1 MTDETT
7 FDIYNPDGMYEIG
20 SDEHEAYLKRTP
32 NPEYPNRNLKG
43 TYLKGF
49 SGNAKGK
56 KKNSKS
62 KLSKQSLVTFLR
74 GNGVE
79 ALEMAAKVMRQSYKK
94 GDLNTTLRA
103 SMFIAGEHIKFIINQ
118 EKNELT
124 AEIAK
129 TKAKANE
136 ESDWDDDDKEDYSD
150 KVVFKTFTKAIGED

>member
-1 MTDETT
+1 MTDDTT

-20 SDEHEAYLKRTP
+20 SDEHEDYLKRTP

-79 ALEMAAKVMRQSYKK
+79 ALEMAAKVMRESYKK
-94 GDLNTTLRA
+94 KDLNTTLRA

-136 ESDWDDDDKEDYSD
+136 DSDWDDDKEDYSD
-150 KVVFKTFTKAIGED
+150 KVVFKTFTKAVGED

>member
-1 MTDETT
+1 MTDKTELE
-7 FDIYNPDGMYEIG
+7 IYNPDGMYEVG
-20 SDEHEAYLKRTP
+20 SEEHDAYLKRTP
-32 NPEYPNRNLKG
+32 DPSDVTRSLKG
-43 TYLKGF
+43 TWLKGY
-49 SGNAKGK
+49 SGNTKGK

-150 KVVFKTFTKAIGED
+150 KVVFKTFTKAVGED